1 MSNQATVRRC
11 LILCDMRQSV
21 NEQTARSRICL
32 KQNWS
37 FYHIRERACPFG
49 LIRALPRAGL
59 MMDIDN
65 ESDQVS

>member
-1 MSNQATVRRC
+1 MSAQSTVRRC

-37 FYHIRERACPFG
+37 YISIDGSGKPERSQH
-49 LIRALPRAGL
+49 LLPRGL
-59 MMDIDN
+59 WVNIDN